1 MTLLTIEGVSK
12 RYGPAVALADVALAI
27 PEGGRTAIVG
37 PSGSGK
43 STLLRLIVGFEAPDR
58 GRILLGRDCLADGP
72 ASLPAHAR
80 AIGIVAQDGALF
92 PHLSV
97 AQNIAFGLDRDARRA
112 AGTVRDLMRTVELD
126 ADLHDRHPHEVS
138 GGQQQRVALARALA
152 RKPRLMLL
160 DEPFS
165 ALDTGLRD
173 ATRRAVARVLAEA
186 GITCILVTHDQAEA
200 LSFANRVAVL
210 RDGRVAQF
218 GTPRELY
225 LRPRDRDVAAFLG
238 DAIVVSAEIREGSA
252 RCRFGTVAVDPA
264 APPGPAEIMLRPEQ
278 IRLDVIAPDSPG
290 ETGSGCIGRV
300 TETTFGGALSG
311 ITVELVDGDGASHT
325 VASRLGLKGF
335 GLDLPTV
342 GDHVRITVR
351 GTAHVFGREAPSAAS
366 RADVTMTNA
375 YG

>member
-1 MTLLTIEGVSK
+1 MTLLSIEGVSK
-12 RYGPAVALADVALAI
+12 RYGSAVALEDVALAI

-43 STLLRLIVGFEAPDR
+43 STLLRLLVGFEAPDR
-58 GRILLGRDCLADGP
+58 GRIVLGRDCLADGP
-72 ASLPAHAR
+72 ASVPAHAR

-97 AQNIAFGLDRDARRA
+97 ADNIAFGLGRDARGGA
-112 AGTVRDLMRTVELD
+112 VRDLMRMVELD
-126 ADLHDRHPHEVS
+126 EGLHDRHPHEVS

-173 ATRRAVARVLAEA
+173 ATRRTVARVLAEA

-200 LSFANRVAVL
+200 LSFADQVAVL
-210 RDGRVAQF
+210 REGRVAQF
-218 GTPRELY
+218 GTPRDLY
-225 LRPRDRDVAAFLG
+225 LRPRDRNVATFLG
-238 DAIVVSAEIREGSA
+238 DAIVLRAEVGVGLA
-252 RCRFGTVAVDPA
+252 LCRLGTIAVDPA
-264 APPGPAEIMLRPEQ
+264 TPPGIADLMLRPEQ
-278 IRLDVIAPDSPG
+278 VRIEAITPDQVTENG
-290 ETGSGCIGRV
+290 TGCIGRV
-300 TETTFGGALSG
+300 AETTFGGALSG
-311 ITVELVDGDGASHT
+311 ITVELLASEGASDGA
-325 VASRLGLKGF
+325 APRLDLSSF

-342 GDHVRITVR
+342 GDHVRITVTGR
-351 GTAHVFGREAPSAAS
+351 AHVFGWETTCAS
-366 RADVTMTNA
+366 RADLLETNA